1 MGGLIGNRLTNLRFV
16 CPAAAPFLAKVL
28 GPILAIASLLI
39 VFKPEAHA
47 VPSYS
52 RQTGLPCATCH
63 FAPPELTAFGRNF
76 KLDGY
81 VFTTKPEV
89 TDEKKDHNAALHLLE
104 VFPLSIVFDT
114 SFTATKSPQP
124 ATQNGNFQFPQDVSL
139 FLAGAWG
146 SHVGSFAQVTYTVK
160 GDHFSWD
167 NTDVRYANKEH
178 EFFGKA
184 VTYGIMFNNNPT
196 VEDLWNS
203 TPAWG
208 FPFTASNVSPT
219 PTAKAIINGAL
230 GQDVAGL
237 GGYAMWNEHFY
248 VAGTVY
254 RSQHIGGP
262 QPNPGTGSIFNIRGF
277 APYWRLA
284 WETSTKN
291 NNLEIG
297 TYGMHVKS
305 SPGAITGPTDSY
317 TDWAFDFQYDRTLP
331 QFKNDVLSFRG
342 TYIRENSS
350 LGASFAAG
358 GAAQPGHH
366 LNTLQGNAE
375 YHYGTKLSGTIGL
388 FHVTGT
394 TDPLLF
400 PPALVFGSAT
410 GDPHSNG
417 YILNVSWWP
426 EQNIDLAVQ
435 YTGYTRFNGGGTN
448 YDGTGRNAGA
458 NNAVFLLGRFVF

>member
-1 MGGLIGNRLTNLRFV
+1 MRNSKVVVPLGSTILM
-16 CPAAAPFLAKVL
+16 KVL
-28 GPILAIASLLI
+28 GPILAIVWLLI
-39 VFKPEAHA
+39 VWKPEAHA

-63 FAPPELTAFGRNF
+63 FAPPELTPFGRKF

-89 TDEKKDHNAALHLLE
+89 TDEKKDHNAALRLLE
-104 VFPLSIVFDT
+104 AFPLSVVFDT
-114 SFTATKSPQP
+114 SFTSTKSPQP
-124 ATQNGNFQFPQDVSL
+124 GTQNGNFQLPQDASL

-146 SHVGSFAQVTYTVK
+146 SHVGSFVQVTYSAQ

-167 NTDVRYANKEH
+167 NTDVRYANSTKS
-178 EFFGKA
+178 FLGKPLS
-184 VTYGIMFNNNPT
+184 YGLTFNNSPT

-219 PTAKAIINGAL
+219 PTAGAIINGGLA
-230 GQDVAGL
+230 QDVAGL
-237 GGYAMWNEHFY
+237 GGYAMWNEHLY
-248 VAGTVY
+248 IGGTVY
-254 RSQHIGGP
+254 RSQHIGGA
-262 QPNPGTGSIFNIRGF
+262 QPNPGTGFGVNIRGL

-291 NNLEIG
+291 NNLEVG
-297 TYGMHVKS
+297 TYGVHVKS
-305 SPGAITGPTDSY
+305 SPNAITGPTDSY
-317 TDWAFDFQYDRTLP
+317 TDWAMDFQYDRTIP

-350 LGASFAAG
+350 LGATFAAG

-366 LNTLQGNAE
+366 LNTIQGNVE
-375 YHYGTKLSGTIGL
+375 YHYGTKLSGTVGL
-388 FHVTGT
+388 FNITGT
-394 TDPLLF
+394 PDPLLY
-400 PPALVFGSAT
+400 PQAPVFGSAN

-435 YTGYTRFNGGGTN
+435 YTGYLRFNGGRTD
-448 YDGTGRNAGA
+448 YDGAGRNATG